1 MKHMMTILNFLSMND
16 PGEIDEIKFF
26 MILSFPQRKL
36 FFRPLIFQGYF
47 MDILSKRQNKIL
59 ALAGKNGKVDVEKL
73 SVTFV
78 VSPQTIRKDLKTIVI
93 NEKLPRRLEETCKEH
108 SVRIV
113 IADMKN
119 ECLKVQP

>member
-1 MKHMMTILNFLSMND
+1 
-16 PGEIDEIKFF
+16 
-26 MILSFPQRKL
+26 
-36 FFRPLIFQGYF
+36 

-93 NEKLPRRLEETCKEH
+93 NEKLPRRLEETSKEH